1 MPHDRLRAGAGT
13 LSAAATHVSEARVD
27 LDRLGA
33 RLRQEIEG
41 LRGYWDGMGAA
52 AFVQLGQRWDER
64 QRVIVRALDDFQQ
77 SLQATERDNSA
88 TDESVRSHFDRF
100 SARLS

>member
-1 MPHDRLRAGAGT
+1 MSHNRLRAGAGT
-13 LSAAATHVSEARVD
+13 LSTAANHVSEARVD

-41 LRGYWDGMGAA
+41 LRSYWDGMGAA
-52 AFVQLGQRWDER
+52 AFVHLGQRWDER
-64 QRVIVRALDDFQQ
+64 QRIIVRALDDFQQ
-77 SLQATERDNSA
+77 SLQATERDNTS

-100 SARLS
+100 TSRLS